1 MAKGL
6 PIACYDHGGQ
16 TDFLKDGINGAVL
29 RLDNLDDFTRAT
41 RELVD
46 SAERRQIMAERNL
59 ADVEDLFIETCADR
73 YEKLFREVI
82 EQGRTRAG
90 DGSR

>member
-1 MAKGL
+1 MK
-6 PIACYDHGGQ
+6 DSVWS
-16 TDFLKDGINGAVL
+16 FSEDGINIAVL
-29 RLDNLDDFTRAT
+29 RLDILDHFTRAI
-41 RELVD
+41 RGLVA
-46 SAERRQIMAERNL
+46 SAEKRQIMAERNL
-59 ADVEDLFIETCADR
+59 TDVEDLFIETCADR